1 MALERSAEPP
11 RPLAAAAARG
21 YVSPVSRNID
31 AELTVPDGPAPPV
44 VGKLFAGR
52 YEIQAL
58 LGRGGM
64 GSVYRAFDRAVDEVV
79 ALKTLDVQEDDDGAV
94 DRFRRE

>member
-1 MALERSAEPP
+1 VTRDP
-11 RPLAAAAARG
+11 
-21 YVSPVSRNID
+21 D
-31 AELTVPDGPAPPV
+31 AELTMPDGPAPPT

-64 GSVYRAFDRAVDEVV
+64 GSVYRA
-79 ALKTLDVQEDDDGAV
+79 
-94 DRFRRE
+94 

>member
-1 MALERSAEPP
+1 MPLDRSAEPHGRWSARQREVNVVP
-11 RPLAAAAARG
+11 VTRP
-21 YVSPVSRNID
+21 PD

-52 YEIQAL
+52 YEIQAM

-64 GSVYRAFDRAVDEVV
+64 GSVFRAYDRAVDDTID
-79 ALKTLDVQEDDDGAV
+79 ALLTGVGC
-94 DRFRRE
+94 